1 MIKLAYFSPLNP
13 VRSGISDY
21 SEDLLPSL
29 ADLASV
35 DLFVDD
41 FEPSNQALRERFNV
55 YPIQEY
61 PQRRWDYD
69 MALYHM
75 GNNVYHEAIYR
86 MALRFPGVVVLHD
99 YALVGMI
106 SSMTWGQ
113 ERFGDF
119 VREWGYNYG
128 SDGVTRARKILR
140 GVESMS
146 PAEPLNQ
153 RLIDSSLGLI
163 VHSEY
168 VRRNVL
174 AACSLAT
181 VARIPMPCVS
191 HQPGPMTR
199 QSARHGLGLDEDKLY
214 VGTFGY
220 IVPNKQVET
229 LLDTLSELMAQFP
242 NAHLLFVGEPLEWYD
257 PWPLIEERGLAHKVT
272 VTGYL
277 SLSTWYTYMPA
288 LDLAVNL
295 RYPTMGETSASVLRL
310 LGEGVPTVV
319 SDVGWYAELPDDC
332 VVKIGVGETMRA
344 DLRTAL
350 TRLLSQPE
358 LRAGLGQRGQA
369 YVSAQ
374 HAVQQVARQYIDF
387 IRQFVR

>member
-1 MIKLAYFSPLNP
+1 MTRLAYFSPLNP

-29 ADLASV
+29 ADLARI
-35 DLFVDD
+35 DLFIDD
-41 FEPSNQALRERFNV
+41 FEPSNQALRERFAI

-69 MALYHM
+69 VALYHM
-75 GNNVYHEAIYR
+75 GNNVYHEAMYR

-106 SSMTWGQ
+106 SNMTWGRQ
-113 ERFGDF
+113 NLGTF

-128 SDGVTRARKILR
+128 SEGVTRARKILQ

-163 VHSEY
+163 VHSHY
-168 VRRNVL
+168 VRRKVL
-174 AACSLAT
+174 TQCSLAT
-181 VARIPMPCVS
+181 VAHIPHLYVS
-191 HQPGPMTR
+191 HKPEPMTR
-199 QSARHGLGLDEDKLY
+199 QVARRKLGLDEDKLY
-214 VGTFGY
+214 VGAFGY
-220 IVPNKQVET
+220 IVPNKQVEP
-229 LLDTLSELMAQFP
+229 LLDTFSELLTQFP
-242 NAHLLFVGEPLEWYD
+242 TAHLLFVGEALEWYE
-257 PWPLIEERGLAHKVT
+257 PQPLIEQRGLADKVT
-272 VTGYL
+272 ITGYL
-277 SLSTWYTYMPA
+277 PFSTWYTYMTA
-288 LDLAVNL
+288 VDLAVNL
-295 RYPTMGETSASVLRL
+295 RYPTMGETSGAVLRAM
-310 LGEGVPTVV
+310 GEGAPTIV

-344 DLRTAL
+344 DLSAAL

-358 LRAGLGQRGQA
+358 LRAELGQRGQE

-374 HAVQQVARQYIDF
+374 HAVQKIAHQYIDF
-387 IRQFVR
+387 IGQFIQ